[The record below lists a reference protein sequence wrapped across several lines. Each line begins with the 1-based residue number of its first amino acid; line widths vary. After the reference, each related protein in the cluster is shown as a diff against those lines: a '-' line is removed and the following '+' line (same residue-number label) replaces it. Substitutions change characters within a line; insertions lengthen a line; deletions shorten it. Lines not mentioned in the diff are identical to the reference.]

1 VKRAWKILGLV
12 VGAIALAFGALALS
26 IRSAET
32 RRWNEMGAIAEELAV
47 EAGKRD
53 GSRPVLRGDPLPGD
67 AWQLYGPALREYDAA
82 ILANESTGMSSIR
95 PEWKAEAVEALRRGV
110 RRGSARNP
118 YGEDWARGEGRY
130 PMDAMLAMGHAATD
144 RSREA
149 RLAGKLQSAAAIALD
164 AALYARDLQANG
176 NFGLQEGA
184 CQILLGAFEELLE
197 VLHACGPDRD
207 TPRQIAAELENLDR
221 ALTRSGHAVLNEL
234 ARSAKIL
241 RREEEEWEWWGIDIG
256 GASWRQGFSRRI
268 MAADGFSQLVAWIRR
283 HLEDDDIPWGTNDQ
297 ARERFLWDEVVH
309 SPNGLLQ
316 AASHFEP
323 LWASELRPIH
333 ARLHLLR
340 LAALYLATGDV
351 AKVSDPFGTTLPT
364 ALEGAT
370 LRAWS
375 VGNSRDNQGTG
386 EWENF
391 VLRVKR

>member
-1 VKRAWKILGLV
+1 VKRAWKILGAV
-12 VGAIALAFGALALS
+12 VAAIAIAFGALVLW
-26 IRSAET
+26 IWSAEN
-32 RRWNEMGAIAEELAV
+32 RRWNEMGALAEELAV
-47 EAGKRD
+47 DAGKRD
-53 GSRPVLRGDPLPGD
+53 GSRPVLRGDPLSGD
-67 AWQLYGPALREYDAA
+67 AWQLYGPLIQEYDKAV
-82 ILANESTGMSSIR
+82 LAMENAGGLQVR
-95 PEWKAEAVEALRRGV
+95 PGWKADAVEALRRGV

-130 PMDAMLAMGHAATD
+130 PMDAMLAMGLAATD

-184 CQILLGAFEELLE
+184 CQILIGAFEELLE
-197 VLHACGPDRD
+197 VLHACGTDRD

-234 ARSAKIL
+234 ARSARTL

-256 GASWRQGFSRRI
+256 GASWRQGFSRKI

-283 HLEDDDIPWGTNDQ
+283 HLDDDDVPWGTSDQ
-297 ARERFLWDEVVH
+297 ARERFLWDEVIR
-309 SPNGLLQ
+309 SPNGLLE

-351 AKVSDPFGTTLPT
+351 AKVADPFGTALPT
-364 ALEGAT
+364 ALEGGT
-370 LRAWS
+370 LRAWT
-375 VGNSRDNQGTG
+375 VGSTRDNQGTG

-391 VLRVKR
+391 VIRVKR